1 MTSYPSAQGLYR
13 PNFERDACGIGFY
26 VNIKGQQTHDIVEKA
41 INMLK
46 RLDHRAGHTDEGGDG
61 AGILLQIPDAFFREA
76 VSFNLPKQ
84 GEYAVGMIFL
94 PHASDKINMI
104 QNAFNEEMRGLPL
117 TLLGW
122 RDVPVDPS
130 SLPPLAREHQPTIK
144 QIFIGK
150 NGSQDQLHF
159 ERHLYAL
166 RRRVEK
172 RLLKVVENGFYI
184 ASFSS
189 QTIVYK
195 GMVTPDALPAFYLDL
210 NQESFASAL
219 AFVHSRFSTNTFP
232 SWERAHPY
240 RTLIHNG
247 EINTLRGN
255 VNWMKARETQFKT
268 DVFGLPLTE
277 LTPIIDEVGSDSAM
291 LDNAVEFLTLTG
303 RSLAHTAMMLVPEP
317 WEDDRHSNLLKDFY
331 EYHSAIMEPWDGPMA
346 LALTNGKQIAALL
359 DRNGLRPGRYYLT
372 DDDQLIYSSEFGVVD
387 VEPEKIIEKKHIK
400 PGEMLFVDLEKG
412 EIISNQALKQSIAA
426 EQPYQAWIA
435 QNVEFLQDSEVADF
449 LTEDKMAYSELVQQ
463 QKAFGYTYEE
473 VEKNLMP
480 MVSEGKDPIG
490 AMGLDTPLAVL
501 SDRPALLFNYFKQWF
516 AQVTNPPIDAIR
528 EECVTS
534 TLTWLGPEGDLL
546 NPDASSV
553 KRIKL
558 ESPILSRNQFNQL
571 KTNQLNH
578 FKSVELSTLVEIKP
592 ESIFQ
597 TALRE
602 LFQEAVQ
609 SVENG
614 HSILILSDRG
624 VKETHTTLP
633 VLLALSGLHH
643 HLIEKGLRTK
653 ASIVVDT
660 GEARDVHHM
669 AMLLG
674 YGADA
679 IHPYLGI
686 ETFFSSQSNHLF
698 DHLTNVQIEK
708 AYLDTLVSGVVKVLS
723 KMGIS
728 TIQSYRGAQTF
739 EAVGINEAV
748 IDAYFTG
755 TVTQLSG
762 ITLEEIEEETIKRH
776 ILAFERDNQREL
788 VLDSGS
794 QLQWRPQG
802 EDHRF
807 NPQTIHLLQQAARRN
822 DYVTYKK
829 FAQLADD
836 ERWYNIRNLFTFK
849 KGVQPISKDEVE
861 SVEAIFKRFK
871 TGAMSFGALSR
882 EAHEALAIAMNRIGG
897 KSNSG
902 EGGENSDR
910 FTPDENGDLRKSAIK
925 QVASGRFGVSSH
937 YLSSADEIQI
947 KMAQGAKPGEGGQL
961 PSHKVYPWIAEVRHS
976 TPGVGLISPPPHHDI
991 YSIEDLAQLIYDL
1004 KRSNPTARINV
1015 KLVSKAGVGTI
1026 AAGVAKG
1033 LADVILISGFDGG
1046 TGASPRSSIT
1056 NAGLPWELGLA
1067 ETHQTLL
1074 LNGLRNRV
1082 VVEADGKL
1090 MTGRDVIMAALLGA
1104 EEFGFSTAPLVVLGC
1119 VMMRAC
1125 HLDTCPVGVATQN
1138 PELRKLMTGS
1148 PDHVVNYMTFIAEEM
1163 REIMASLGIKS
1174 IDELVGRTDLLEV
1187 REEIKTHKKAQ
1198 HLQLEQLLYQPKENQ
1213 DWKTIRQGQDHQ
1225 VEASFDARE
1234 VLPYVQESIEHQ
1246 TPIELKRHVSN
1257 TDRSIGTMLGYS
1269 ISKAYGAEAL
1279 PADTIR
1285 LTLSGSAGQSL
1296 GAFTPKGVTI
1306 QVTGDTNDYVG
1317 KGLSGGKLIVRPDL
1331 RMAQPDGQKLVG
1343 NVAFYGATAGEAF
1356 IRGGA
1361 GERFAVRNSGV
1372 HAVVEGIGDHGCEYM
1387 TGGAVVVLGQI
1398 GRNFGAG
1405 MSGGIAYLLKE
1416 SLNEESLNM
1425 SGLLIEELTDEDD
1438 QIVKEL
1444 LEKHIAYTDS
1454 PMAKYLLSIMSRSNP
1469 FVRIIPEEFKGI
1481 RELIAQFEEDGLS
1494 EYDAKMRAFKES
1506 KSTSKDTAPVVT
1518 TFETV

>member
-13 PNFERDACGIGFY
+13 PSFEHDACGIGFY
-26 VNIKGQQTHDIVEKA
+26 VNIKGNPTHDIVEKA
-41 INMLK
+41 IDMLK
-46 RLDHRAGHTDEGGDG
+46 KLDHRAGHTDEGGDG
-61 AGILLQIPDAFFREA
+61 AGILLQLPHTFFKE
-76 VSFNLPKQ
+76 VVPFNLPEQ
-84 GEYAVGMIFL
+84 GDYAAGMLFMPQSQDQI
-94 PHASDKINMI
+94 KVI
-104 QNAFNEEMRGLPL
+104 QETFEEEIRTLPL

-122 RDVPVDPS
+122 REVPVDSS
-130 SLPPLAREHQPTIK
+130 SLPSLARTHQPYIQ
-144 QIFIGK
+144 QIFVGK
-150 NGSQDQLHF
+150 QEALDDLNF
-159 ERHLYAL
+159 ERQLYAL

-172 RLLKVVENGFYI
+172 RLSERVENGFYV
-184 ASFSS
+184 ASLSS

-195 GMVTPDALPAFYLDL
+195 GMVTPDALPAFYKDL
-210 NQESFASAL
+210 NQSSFTSAL

-240 RTLIHNG
+240 RRLIHNG

-268 DVFGLPLTE
+268 DVFGLPLDE
-277 LTPIIDEVGSDSAM
+277 LTPIIDEAGSDSAM
-291 LDNAVEFLTLTG
+291 LDNAVEFLTLNG
-303 RSLAHTAMMLVPEP
+303 RSLAHVAMMLVPEP
-317 WEDDRHSNLLKDFY
+317 WEDDRHDVLLKDFY
-331 EYHSAIMEPWDGPMA
+331 EYHSAMMEPWDGPMA

-372 DDDQLIYSSEFGVVD
+372 TDDQLIYSSEFGVIE
-387 VEPEKIIEKKHIK
+387 VESEKIIEKKHLM

-412 EIISNQALKQSIAA
+412 EIVSNDALKTSIAT
-426 EQPYQAWIA
+426 EQPYQAWID
-435 QNVEFLQDSEVADF
+435 QNVAFLSEDAVAQPEVLF
-449 LTEDKMAYSELVQQ
+449 NKEELTQQ
-463 QKAFGYTYEE
+463 QKAFGYTHEE
-473 VEKNLMP
+473 VDKNLAP

-490 AMGLDTPLAVL
+490 AMGIDTPLAIL
-501 SDRPALLFNYFKQWF
+501 SDRPSLLFNYFKQWF

-534 TLTWLGPEGDLL
+534 TTTWLGPEGDLL
-546 NPDASSV
+546 NPDARNV

-558 ESPILSRNQFNQL
+558 ETPLLSIHQFNQL
-571 KTNQLNH
+571 KTNQLPK
-578 FKSVELSTLVEIKP
+578 FQAAELSTLVEIKDNKAGF
-592 ESIFQ
+592 EK
-597 TALRE
+597 ALE
-602 LFQEAVQ
+602 ALYEKAVNAVQ
-609 SVENG
+609 NG
-614 HSILILSDRG
+614 CSLLILTDRN
-624 VKETHTTLP
+624 VNETHVSVP
-633 VLLALSGLHH
+633 ILLALSGLHH
-643 HLIEKGLRTK
+643 HLIEKGLRTHT
-653 ASIVVDT
+653 SLIVDSA
-660 GEARDVHHM
+660 EARDVHHM

-679 IHPYLGI
+679 IHPYLGT
-686 ETFFSSQSNHLF
+686 ETVLALQSEGAF
-698 DHLTNVQIEK
+698 GGFTPEK
-708 AYLDTLVSGVVKVLS
+708 VEETYLETLISGVVKTLS

-739 EAVGINEAV
+739 EALGLSEAV
-748 IDAYFTG
+748 IDAYFKG
-755 TVTQLSG
+755 TVTQLGG
-762 ITLEEIEEETIKRH
+762 ITLQEIEDETLKRH
-776 ILAFERDNQREL
+776 FKAFEKDNQREL

-794 QLQWRPQG
+794 ELQWRPQG

-807 NPQTIHLLQQAARRN
+807 NPGTIHLLQQASRRN
-822 DYVTYKK
+822 DYETYKK
-829 FAQLADD
+829 FAKLADD
-836 ERWYNIRNLFTFK
+836 ERWYNLRNLFNFK
-849 KGVQPISKDEVE
+849 EVSPISIDEVE
-861 SVEAIFKRFK
+861 PVEEIFHRFK
-871 TGAMSFGALSR
+871 TGAMSFGALSK

-902 EGGENSDR
+902 EGGEDEDR
-910 FTPDENGDLRKSAIK
+910 FTVDANGDNRRSAIK

-937 YLSSADEIQI
+937 YLSNADEIQI

-1004 KRSNPTARINV
+1004 KRANPNARINV

-1046 TGASPRSSIT
+1046 TGASPKSSIL

-1074 LNGLRNRV
+1074 LNGLRSRV

-1119 VMMRAC
+1119 IMMRAC

-1148 PDHVVNYMTFIAEEM
+1148 PDHVVNYLTFIAQEM
-1163 REIMASLGIKS
+1163 REIMANLGVRT

-1187 REEIKTHKKAQ
+1187 REEIKNHKKAK
-1198 HLQLEQLLYQPKENQ
+1198 HLKLDEMLYQPEGTE
-1213 DWKTIRQGQDHQ
+1213 DWKANRRAQDHQ
-1225 VEASFDARE
+1225 IEETFDVRE
-1234 VLPYVQESIEHQ
+1234 ILPYVQETLENG
-1246 TPIELKRHVSN
+1246 TPIELTREVEN
-1257 TDRSIGTMLGYS
+1257 TDRSIGTMLGYY
-1269 ISKAYGAEAL
+1269 ISKAYGAAGL
-1279 PADTIR
+1279 PDHTVQLKLA
-1285 LTLSGSAGQSL
+1285 GSAGQSL
-1296 GAFTPKGVTI
+1296 GAFVPKGVTI
-1306 QVTGDTNDYVG
+1306 EVTGDSNDYVG
-1317 KGLSGGKLIVRPDL
+1317 KGLSGGRVVIRPDL
-1331 RMAQPDGQKLVG
+1331 GMAQPDGQKLVG

-1372 HAVVEGIGDHGCEYM
+1372 QAVVEGIGDHGCEYM
-1387 TGGAVVVLGQI
+1387 TGGTVVVLGGT

-1405 MSGGIAYLLKE
+1405 MSGGVAYLLRDSVKQDFIN
-1416 SLNEESLNM
+1416 LD
-1425 SGLLIEELTDEDD
+1425 GLLIEELTEEDLETV
-1438 QIVKEL
+1438 QGL
-1444 LEKHIAYTDS
+1444 LEKHISYTDS
-1454 PMAKYLLSIMSRSNP
+1454 PLGKDALATLAHSNS
-1469 FVRIIPEEFKGI
+1469 FVKIIPEEYKKMKQ
-1481 RELIAQFEEDGLS
+1481 LIAQLEADGLND
-1494 EYDAKMRAFKES
+1494 YDAKLKAFQVSMSKSKES
-1506 KSTSKDTAPVVT
+1506 AQTLT